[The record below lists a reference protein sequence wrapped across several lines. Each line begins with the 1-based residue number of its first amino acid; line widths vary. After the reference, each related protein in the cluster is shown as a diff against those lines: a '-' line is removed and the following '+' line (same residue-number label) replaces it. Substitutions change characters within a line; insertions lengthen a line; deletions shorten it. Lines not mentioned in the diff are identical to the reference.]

1 VAKVS
6 PDVFDPARLAA
17 VRATRLLDTGPEEP
31 FDRLARLAASVLET
45 PFAFVTIVDDRRS
58 FWKSCI
64 GVSSTDLA
72 DRENLVEESFC
83 QYVVG
88 SRRPL
93 IVTDAAN
100 DPRTRNN
107 PSVESMGVRA
117 WAGFPLQTERGEV
130 LGTFCVVDTEPRQWS
145 EHDLS
150 VLETLAHAAAG
161 EIALRVTA
169 EQATV
174 FARTLQES
182 LLPPDLPVVPGL
194 ETAARYLPA
203 GETVGVLGDF
213 YDMFQA
219 ARHRWHLVIGDV
231 CGHGVEAAKTTALA
245 RWAIRAAA
253 TQSSRPGRVLSMLNE
268 VLIRHDGDAATF
280 LTAQF
285 VTVRVTGERVE
296 IVLGGAGHPPAL
308 IRRADG
314 AVERTGLGGQPIGM
328 IENPD
333 IATSRHLL
341 HPGDAL
347 VLYTD
352 GLVEARRDGE
362 MLSVERV
369 AEVLAGTAGSDAEE
383 TTDVLVRLAR
393 DFTGAPLA
401 DDLAIIVLQ
410 ALPRS

>member
-1 VAKVS
+1 MADVPVE
-6 PDVFDPARLAA
+6 VFDPARLAA
-17 VRATRLLDTGPEEP
+17 VRATRLLDTGAEEP

-45 PFAFVTIVDDRRS
+45 PYAFVTIVDERRS

-64 GVSSTDLA
+64 GINSTELA
-72 DRENLVEESFC
+72 DRQNLVGESFC

-93 IVTDAAN
+93 VVGDATD
-100 DPRTRNN
+100 DPRTRDN
-107 PSVESMGVRA
+107 PSIETMGVRA

-130 LGTFCVVDTEPRQWS
+130 LGTFCVVDTKPRAWTD
-145 EHDLS
+145 HDLS

-169 EQATV
+169 ERATE

-182 LLPPDLPVVPGL
+182 LLPPDLPQVPGL
-194 ETAARYLPA
+194 ETAARHVPA
-203 GETVGVLGDF
+203 GEGVGVLGDF

-231 CGHGVEAAKTTALA
+231 CGHGVEAAKITALA

-253 TQSSRPGRVLSMLNE
+253 TQSSRPGRVLSLLNE
-268 VLIRHDGDAATF
+268 VLLRHDGDAGTF

-285 VTVRVTGERVE
+285 VTVRLAHGAVGV
-296 IVLGGAGHPPAL
+296 VLGGAGHPPAL
-308 IRRADG
+308 IRRGDG
-314 AVERTGLGGQPIGM
+314 TVDLLGMGGQPIGM
-328 IENPD
+328 IESPD
-333 IATSRHLL
+333 VATTRTVL

-352 GLVEARRDGE
+352 GLIEARRDGAL
-362 MLSVERV
+362 LSVERV
-369 AEVLAGTAGSDAEE
+369 TEVLSGTVGLDA
-383 TTDVLVRLAR
+383 DAMADMLVRLAR
-393 DFTGAPLA
+393 DFTGGALA
-401 DDLAIIVLQ
+401 DDLAILVLQ
-410 ALPRS
+410 ALPS

>member
-1 VAKVS
+1 MTDVPVE
-6 PDVFDPARLAA
+6 VFDPVRLAA
-17 VRATRLLDTGPEEP
+17 VRATRLLDTGAEEP
-31 FDRLARLAASVLET
+31 FDRLARLAASILNA
-45 PFAFVTIVDDRRS
+45 PFAFVTIVDERRS

-64 GVSSTDLA
+64 GVNSTELA
-72 DRENLVEESFC
+72 QRQNLVEESFC

-93 IVTDAAN
+93 IVGDAAN
-100 DPRTRNN
+100 DPRTRGN
-107 PSVESMGVRA
+107 PSIESMGVRA

-145 EHDLS
+145 DRDLS
-150 VLETLAHAAAG
+150 VLETLAHAVAG
-161 EIALRVTA
+161 EIALRASA
-169 EQATV
+169 EQATE

-194 ETAARYLPA
+194 ETAARHVPA
-203 GETVGVLGDF
+203 GEGVGVLGDF

-268 VLIRHDGDAATF
+268 VLLRHDDDAGTF

-285 VTVRVTGERVE
+285 VTVRVARGAVE
-296 IVLGGAGHPPAL
+296 IVLGGAGHPPGL
-308 IRRADG
+308 IRRGDG
-314 AVERTGLGGQPIGM
+314 AVDLIGLGGQPIGM
-328 IENPD
+328 IESPD
-333 IATSRHLL
+333 IATTRTVL

-352 GLVEARRDGE
+352 GLVEARRDGDI
-362 MLSVERV
+362 LSVERV
-369 AEVLAGTAGSDAEE
+369 KEALSGTAGLDAEE
-383 TTDVLVRLAR
+383 TADMLVRLAR
-393 DFTGAPLA
+393 DFTGAP
-401 DDLAIIVLQ
+401 
-410 ALPRS
+410 